1 MYKVLNPPPGWGW
14 GTPWLGVG
22 VNDKK
27 EGKRGKK
34 TTDEREVKQKY
45 GGQKRKIRSDPYNLA
60 GSGSTSG
67 NVDQDNKKKS

>member
-1 MYKVLNPPPGWGW
+1 M
-14 GTPWLGVG
+14 GVK
-22 VNDKK
+22 DKK
-27 EGKRGKK
+27 EGKRGNK

-67 NVDQDNKKKS
+67 NVDPDNKKKS